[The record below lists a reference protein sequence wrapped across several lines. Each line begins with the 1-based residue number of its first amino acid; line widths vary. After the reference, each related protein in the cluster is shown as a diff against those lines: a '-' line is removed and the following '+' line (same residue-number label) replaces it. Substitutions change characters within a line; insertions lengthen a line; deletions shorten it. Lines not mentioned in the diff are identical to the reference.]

1 MKMATQLQARLAR
14 IQQPMPPSPE
24 IWPEGF
30 AQHKLHRL
38 LELRAV
44 IDSIRCER
52 EAQDPLLAWITAPER
67 TDIY

>member
-1 MKMATQLQARLAR
+1 MASQLNARLAR
-14 IQQPMPPSPE
+14 GQHPMPPSPE

-44 IDSIRCER
+44 IDAMRCEQ
-52 EAQDPLLAWITAPER
+52 EARDPLLSWIKSHER
-67 TDIY
+67 TDIS